1 MLASSNAWDAARMH
15 IRRALLGGATPK
27 ELLQSLEIAAVPGGM
42 ATLMGGAR
50 ILKEELG
57 RLGRPFSG

>member
-1 MLASSNAWDAARMH
+1 MH